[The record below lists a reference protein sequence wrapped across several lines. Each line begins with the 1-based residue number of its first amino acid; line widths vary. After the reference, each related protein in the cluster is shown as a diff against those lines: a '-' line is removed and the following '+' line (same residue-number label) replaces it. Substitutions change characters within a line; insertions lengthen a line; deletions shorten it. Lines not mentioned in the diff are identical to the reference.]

1 MVAFEIGNMLRERER
16 MIKITRISIQ
26 KRNKSRYN
34 LFIDRGQGEEFAFS
48 VDENTLIKYRL
59 KKGLE
64 LESNQIMELME
75 EEEKRKV
82 YHDALRYLSFRMRSI
97 YEMKTYL
104 EKKGHDDTFIAKTIT
119 RLLNE
124 KLLDDR
130 AFAKAFVLTKKNT
143 TTKGPI
149 LIQQEL
155 REKGVKEELI
165 EEALLHY
172 SFEEQ
177 QEKIKRW
184 IEKQQQKKEAKRAF
198 LDKLRVQLVRKGFSH
213 DVISETMNEIDFSFE
228 DEKEWEAIQFHGN
241 KIARKYEERYNNWEF
256 EQKVKQALYRKG
268 FSFELIER
276 FLEERVR

>member
-1 MVAFEIGNMLRERER
+1 